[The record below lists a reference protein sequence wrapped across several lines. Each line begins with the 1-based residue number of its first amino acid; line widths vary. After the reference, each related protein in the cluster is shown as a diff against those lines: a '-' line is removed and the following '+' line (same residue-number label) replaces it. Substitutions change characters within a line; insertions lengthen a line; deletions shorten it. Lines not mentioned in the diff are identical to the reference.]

1 MAMKVIGISGTPRKG
16 GNTEVLLRAALDPF
30 RERGWTVREHLLSGY
45 TVAPCRACESC
56 RETGVCAIDD
66 DMGQIYEDFRDCD
79 ALIIA
84 TPVYFRNV
92 SATTP

>member
-16 GNTEVLLRAALDPF
+16 GNTEVLLRAALDPS
-30 RERGWTVREHLLSGY
+30 RERGWVVKEHLLSAY
-45 TVAPCRACESC
+45 TIAPCRACESC

-66 DMGQIYEDFRDCD
+66 DMAQIYEDFRDCD